1 MANVMLVRLLVLCC
15 CLSLQA
21 CTSTSLIYPAKS
33 ESSES
38 SWVQK
43 IKVGDN
49 LEVLLKEEK
58 APVTMKVTEIT
69 PTEIKGENGVSV
81 SIDKVVSVH
90 ERHYSWIKNTFLT
103 LGVLV
108 IWAAVDVKNT
118 VDDMDFCTSNCGS
131 H

>member
-1 MANVMLVRLLVLCC
+1 MANVMLARLLVLFC

-21 CTSTSLIYPAKS
+21 CTSTSLIYPAKT

-43 IKVGDN
+43 IKVGDK
-49 LEVLLKEEK
+49 LEVLLKGEK
-58 APVTMKVTEIT
+58 VPVTLKVTEIT

-81 SIDKVVSVH
+81 AIDKVVSVQ
-90 ERHYSWIKNTFLT
+90 EKHYSWVKNTFLT

-108 IWAAVDVKNT
+108 VWAIIDIRNT

-131 H
+131 Y